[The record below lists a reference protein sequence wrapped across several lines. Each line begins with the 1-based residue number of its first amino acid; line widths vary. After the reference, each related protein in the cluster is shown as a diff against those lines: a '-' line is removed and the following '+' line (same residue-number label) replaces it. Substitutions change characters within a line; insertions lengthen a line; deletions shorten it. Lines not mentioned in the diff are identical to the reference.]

1 MLTTWQAF
9 YGQPLIGTW
18 LLSAVAACFLG
29 ALTARGF
36 AAGAGVEPR
45 LTGFVRVWA
54 VVFALD
60 AVLDPI
66 ATSVFGWSMLPF
78 VLLGDYRVFALALVV
93 MQPARPRAG
102 VLLEAAGWTLIVP
115 AFAYGSYRAIEA
127 VHGPQ
132 PEAILWLIYEAAFVA
147 LTIVLWRRV
156 VPARVDASR
165 DGVRRYLGAVAGIV
179 ISYYAL
185 WATAD
190 VIILSGADWGWAL
203 RIVPNLLYYGA
214 FVPFAYARF
223 FASGPSARTSSS
235 VQAAR

>member
-1 MLTTWQAF
+1 MTTWQAF
-9 YGQPLIGTW
+9 YGQPLVGTW
-18 LLSAVAACFLG
+18 MLSTAAALFLG
-29 ALTARGF
+29 ALALRGF
-36 AAGAGVEPR
+36 AAASGVEPR
-45 LTGFVRVWA
+45 VAGFVRAWT

-66 ATSVFGWSMLPF
+66 ATGVFGWSMLPF
-78 VLLGDYRVFALALVV
+78 VLLGDYRVFALVLIV
-93 MQPARPRAG
+93 MQPARSRTG

-115 AFAYGSYRAIEA
+115 ALAYGSYRAIEA
-127 VHGPQ
+127 VRGPQ

-147 LTIVLWRRV
+147 LTTVLWRRV
-156 VPARVDASR
+156 VPARVDAAR

-179 ISYYAL
+179 IAYYAL

-190 VIILSGADWGWAL
+190 VIILSGADSGWAL

-223 FASGPSARTSSS
+223 FASGPSASTSSS